1 MLQQVAG
8 ACVLRHGL
16 NLLLWSLRHM
26 LRVSIEITIALRSR
40 VSSRTQAEWLR
51 SLSSRCLHILLIMLL
66 CLHLLHQSLVLVDFL
81 LDLVLLL
88 LVIVGSLYKHHDAV
102 IVGLGVTLF
111 ARHGL

>member
-1 MLQQVAG
+1 
-8 ACVLRHGL
+8 
-16 NLLLWSLRHM
+16 
-26 LRVSIEITIALRSR
+26 
-40 VSSRTQAEWLR
+40 
-51 SLSSRCLHILLIMLL
+51 MLL

-88 LVIVGSLYKHHDAV
+88 LVIVGSLHKHHDAV

>member
-8 ACVLRHGL
+8 ALVLRHGL
-16 NLLLWSLRHM
+16 NLLLWSLRHL
-26 LRVSIEITIALRSR
+26 LRVSIEIAIALRSR
-40 VSSRTQAEWLR
+40 VSTRPQAEWLR
-51 SLSSRCLHILLIMLL
+51 RLSSRCLHLLVMLL

-88 LVIVGSLYKHHDAV
+88 LVIVGSLHEHHDAV
-102 IVGLGVTLF
+102 IVGLGVSLF